1 MADAKRVLV
10 AEDHPRTRHAWVEL
24 IASWGFKVEAA
35 EDGQRA
41 IDLLASFEPHILL
54 LDLKLPVK
62 DGLGVLSEIRQRGI
76 SITTIVI
83 SGEGDIPDAVQAI
96 KLGAYDYLRKPVDP
110 PRLRQTLNNLSEHLA
125 VSEENQRLR
134 LRLMGVC
141 ELGPII
147 GQSQAMRRVMALVE
161 QAAPSSASVIIQ
173 GDSGTGKEI
182 VARTIHESSPRR
194 NGPYVAINCA
204 ALPEGL
210 LESELFG
217 QERGAFTG
225 ADQRRAGCF
234 ELANGGTLLLD
245 EITEMKPELQAKLLR
260 VIEDRKLRRVGGS
273 SDIALNVRVLAATN
287 RDLGEAIRA
296 GRLREDLYY
305 RLNVFTIALPRLSE
319 RLDDLPVLAD
329 HFVREFARAN
339 SKQVSGVDNACLA
352 ALKTR
357 SWPGNA
363 RELRNVIERAVIVS
377 AGPLITVADLPAEGA
392 LPPPPVQTAPA
403 LRTPETSATT
413 HAGQAA
419 PATDAPAAGLPVGQP
434 LREVERQLILKT
446 LEMAGGNRVRA
457 AEILGISP
465 KTLYNKLGR
474 YNAKSDSEPEPA
486 DEVYESGLR
495 ALIWRNSGYGPADQ
509 NRRDLCSPAAARG
522 AGGQRHRGQPRGRR
536 DGRGPGRFGQ
546 RAGQRDLRAD
556 PHRPRTFAGRS
567 GGGAPPG
574 QVASR
579 PAFLLKRVWQGR
591 SLCPGGDAQRRFDR
605 GDRRRRGE
613 WRTAA
618 AVCGA

>member
-24 IASWGFKVEAA
+24 IASWGFKVEAV

-41 IDLLASFEPHILL
+41 IELLANFEPHILL

-62 DGLGVLSEIRQRGI
+62 DGLAVLSEIRQRGLP
-76 SITTIVI
+76 ITTIVI

-134 LRLMGVC
+134 LRLMGVG

-217 QERGAFTG
+217 HERGAFTG

-287 RDLGEAIRA
+287 RDLGEAIHA

-339 SKQVSGVDNACLA
+339 SKQISGVDNACLE
-352 ALKTR
+352 ALKAR
-357 SWPGNA
+357 AWPGNA

-377 AGPLITVADLPAEGA
+377 AGPLITIADLPAEGA
-392 LPPPPVQTAPA
+392 LPPPPVQTALAP
-403 LRTPETSATT
+403 RTPETLGSI
-413 HAGQAA
+413 HAEPAA
-419 PATDAPAAGLPVGQP
+419 PATDDPAAGLPVGQP

-474 YNAKSDSEPEPA
+474 YQAKSDSEPEPA
-486 DEVYESGLR
+486 DE
-495 ALIWRNSGYGPADQ
+495 A
-509 NRRDLCSPAAARG
+509 
-522 AGGQRHRGQPRGRR
+522 
-536 DGRGPGRFGQ
+536 
-546 RAGQRDLRAD
+546 
-556 PHRPRTFAGRS
+556 
-567 GGGAPPG
+567 
-574 QVASR
+574 
-579 PAFLLKRVWQGR
+579 
-591 SLCPGGDAQRRFDR
+591 
-605 GDRRRRGE
+605 
-613 WRTAA
+613 
-618 AVCGA
+618 

>member
-10 AEDHPRTRHAWVEL
+10 AEDHPRTRQAWTEL
-24 IASWGFKVEAA
+24 IASWGFEVEAA

-41 IDLLASFEPHILL
+41 VELIGSFEPHILL
-54 LDLKLPVK
+54 LDLKLPIK
-62 DGLGVLSEIRQRGI
+62 DGLGVLGEIRQRGLP
-76 SITTIVI
+76 ITTIVI

-134 LRLMGVC
+134 LRLMGVGQ
-141 ELGPII
+141 LGSII

-173 GDSGTGKEI
+173 GDSGTGKEV

-194 NGPYVAINCA
+194 SGPYVAINCA

-217 QERGAFTG
+217 HERGAFTG

-260 VIEDRKLRRVGGS
+260 VIEDRKLRRVGGT
-273 SDIALNVRVLAATN
+273 SDIVLNVRVLAASN
-287 RDLGEAIRA
+287 RDLADAILE

-305 RLNVFTIALPRLSE
+305 RLNVFTIALPRLAE
-319 RLDDLPVLAD
+319 RLEDLPLLVD

-339 SKQVSGVDNACLA
+339 SRQVSGVDNACLE
-352 ALKTR
+352 ALKAR
-357 SWPGNA
+357 PWPGNA

-377 AGPLITVADLPAEGA
+377 TGPLITVADLPAHA
-392 LPPPPVQTAPA
+392 PPAAHAAAPPQA
-403 LRTPETSATT
+403 PETSAPV
-413 HAGQAA
+413 AA
-419 PATDAPAAGLPVGQP
+419 AQSAPPEPDSPAPGLPVGQP

-446 LEMAGGNRVRA
+446 LEMVGGNRVRA

-474 YNAKSDSEPEPA
+474 YQAKSDSEKPEPEPG
-486 DEVYESGLR
+486 DE
-495 ALIWRNSGYGPADQ
+495 A
-509 NRRDLCSPAAARG
+509 
-522 AGGQRHRGQPRGRR
+522 
-536 DGRGPGRFGQ
+536 
-546 RAGQRDLRAD
+546 
-556 PHRPRTFAGRS
+556 
-567 GGGAPPG
+567 
-574 QVASR
+574 
-579 PAFLLKRVWQGR
+579 
-591 SLCPGGDAQRRFDR
+591 
-605 GDRRRRGE
+605 
-613 WRTAA
+613 
-618 AVCGA
+618 

>member
-10 AEDHPRTRHAWVEL
+10 AEDHPRTRLAWAEL
-24 IASWGFKVEAA
+24 ITSWGFKVEAA
-35 EDGQRA
+35 EDGLRA
-41 IDLLASFEPHILL
+41 IELIASFEPHILL
-54 LDLKLPVK
+54 LDLKLPGK
-62 DGLGVLSEIRQRGI
+62 DGLGVLSEIRLRGLP
-76 SITTIVI
+76 ITTIVI
-83 SGEGDIPDAVQAI
+83 SGEGEIPDAVQAI

-110 PRLRQTLNNLSEHLA
+110 PRLRQTLNNLSEHLT

-134 LRLMGVC
+134 LRLMGVG

-194 NGPYVAINCA
+194 SGPYVAINCA

-217 QERGAFTG
+217 HERGAFTG

-287 RDLGEAIRA
+287 RDLGDAILK

-305 RLNVFTIALPRLSE
+305 RLNVFTIVLPRLTE
-319 RLDDLPVLAD
+319 RLEDLPALVD
-329 HFVREFARAN
+329 HFVRDFARAN
-339 SKQVSGVDNACLA
+339 SKQISGVDNACLE
-352 ALKTR
+352 ALKAR
-357 SWPGNA
+357 AWPGNA

-377 AGPLITVADLPAEGA
+377 TGSLITVADLPTEGA
-392 LPPPPVQTAPA
+392 LAMPA
-403 LRTPETSATT
+403 AQNATTPQAPETPSSADSEQSALAA
-413 HAGQAA
+413 AGT
-419 PATDAPAAGLPVGQP
+419 PAQGLPVGQP

-474 YNAKSDSEPEPA
+474 YHAKSESDKPEPEPA
-486 DEVYESGLR
+486 DEV
-495 ALIWRNSGYGPADQ
+495 
-509 NRRDLCSPAAARG
+509 
-522 AGGQRHRGQPRGRR
+522 
-536 DGRGPGRFGQ
+536 
-546 RAGQRDLRAD
+546 
-556 PHRPRTFAGRS
+556 
-567 GGGAPPG
+567 
-574 QVASR
+574 
-579 PAFLLKRVWQGR
+579 
-591 SLCPGGDAQRRFDR
+591 
-605 GDRRRRGE
+605 
-613 WRTAA
+613 
-618 AVCGA
+618 

>member
-10 AEDHPRTRHAWVEL
+10 AEDHPRTRLAWAEL
-24 IASWGFKVEAA
+24 ITSWGFKVEAA
-35 EDGQRA
+35 EDGLRA
-41 IDLLASFEPHILL
+41 IELIASFEPHILL
-54 LDLKLPVK
+54 LDLKLPGK
-62 DGLGVLSEIRQRGI
+62 DGLGVLSEIRLRGLP
-76 SITTIVI
+76 ITTIVI
-83 SGEGDIPDAVQAI
+83 SGEGEIPDAVQAI

-110 PRLRQTLNNLSEHLA
+110 PRLRQTLNNLSEHLT

-134 LRLMGVC
+134 LRLMGVG

-194 NGPYVAINCA
+194 SGPYVAINCA

-217 QERGAFTG
+217 HERGAFTG

-287 RDLGEAIRA
+287 RDLGDAILK

-305 RLNVFTIALPRLSE
+305 RLNVFTIVLPRLTE
-319 RLDDLPVLAD
+319 RLEDLPALVD
-329 HFVREFARAN
+329 HFVRDFARAN
-339 SKQVSGVDNACLA
+339 SKQISGVDNACLE
-352 ALKTR
+352 ALKAR
-357 SWPGNA
+357 AWPGNA

-377 AGPLITVADLPAEGA
+377 TGSLITVADLPTEGA
-392 LPPPPVQTAPA
+392 LAMPA
-403 LRTPETSATT
+403 AQNATTPQAPETPSSADPEQSALAA
-413 HAGQAA
+413 AGT
-419 PATDAPAAGLPVGQP
+419 PAQGLPVGQP

-474 YNAKSDSEPEPA
+474 YHAKSESDKPEPEPA
-486 DEVYESGLR
+486 DEV
-495 ALIWRNSGYGPADQ
+495 
-509 NRRDLCSPAAARG
+509 
-522 AGGQRHRGQPRGRR
+522 
-536 DGRGPGRFGQ
+536 
-546 RAGQRDLRAD
+546 
-556 PHRPRTFAGRS
+556 
-567 GGGAPPG
+567 
-574 QVASR
+574 
-579 PAFLLKRVWQGR
+579 
-591 SLCPGGDAQRRFDR
+591 
-605 GDRRRRGE
+605 
-613 WRTAA
+613 
-618 AVCGA
+618 

>member
-10 AEDHPRTRHAWVEL
+10 AEDHPRTRHAWAEL

-41 IDLLASFEPHILL
+41 IELLRSFEPHILL

-62 DGLGVLSEIRQRGI
+62 DGLEVLGEIRQRGLP
-76 SITTIVI
+76 ITTIVI

-134 LRLMGVC
+134 LRLMGVG

-182 VARTIHESSPRR
+182 VARTIHDSSPRR
-194 NGPYVAINCA
+194 GGPYVAINCA

-217 QERGAFTG
+217 HERGAFTG

-245 EITEMKPELQAKLLR
+245 EISEMKPELQAKLLR
-260 VIEDRKLRRVGGS
+260 VIEDRKLRRVGGTS
-273 SDIALNVRVLAATN
+273 EVALNVRVLAATN
-287 RDLGEAIRA
+287 RDLGAAIRE

-305 RLNVFTIALPRLSE
+305 RLNVFTIALPRLEE
-319 RLDDLPVLAD
+319 RLDDLPVLVD

-339 SKQVSGVDNACLA
+339 SKQVSGVDNACLE
-352 ALKTR
+352 ALKAR
-357 SWPGNA
+357 RWPGNA

-377 AGPLITVADLPAEGA
+377 AGPLISVTDLPAEGA
-392 LPPPPVQTAPA
+392 LPPPPAHIAAAPQTPYTSEPVPAEQTAP
-403 LRTPETSATT
+403 P
-413 HAGQAA
+413 A
-419 PATDAPAAGLPVGQP
+419 PDSPAPGLPVGQP

-474 YNAKSDSEPEPA
+474 YHAKSDSEKSEPEPA
-486 DEVYESGLR
+486 D
-495 ALIWRNSGYGPADQ
+495 
-509 NRRDLCSPAAARG
+509 
-522 AGGQRHRGQPRGRR
+522 
-536 DGRGPGRFGQ
+536 
-546 RAGQRDLRAD
+546 
-556 PHRPRTFAGRS
+556 
-567 GGGAPPG
+567 
-574 QVASR
+574 
-579 PAFLLKRVWQGR
+579 
-591 SLCPGGDAQRRFDR
+591 DA
-605 GDRRRRGE
+605 
-613 WRTAA
+613 
-618 AVCGA
+618 

>member
-41 IDLLASFEPHILL
+41 IELIASFEPHILL
-54 LDLKLPVK
+54 LDLKLPIK
-62 DGLGVLSEIRQRGI
+62 DGLGVLSEIRQRGLP
-76 SITTIVI
+76 ITTIVI

-110 PRLRQTLNNLSEHLA
+110 PRLRQTLNNLSEHLT

-134 LRLMGVC
+134 LRLMGVG

-194 NGPYVAINCA
+194 GGPYVAINCA
-204 ALPEGL
+204 ALPESL

-217 QERGAFTG
+217 HERGAFTG

-245 EITEMKPELQAKLLR
+245 EIGEMKPELQAKLLR

-305 RLNVFTIALPRLSE
+305 RLNVFTITLPRLAE
-319 RLDDLPVLAD
+319 RLDDLPVLVD

-339 SKQVSGVDNACLA
+339 SKQVSGVDNACLE
-352 ALKTR
+352 ALKAR

-377 AGPLITVADLPAEGA
+377 TGPLITITDLPAEGA
-392 LPPPPVQTAPA
+392 LAAPAAQTAPT
-403 LRTPETSATT
+403 LRAPETYASA
-413 HAGQAA
+413 HAAQSA
-419 PATDAPAAGLPVGQP
+419 PPASDPSAPGLPVGQP

-474 YNAKSDSEPEPA
+474 YQAKSDSEKSEPEPA
-486 DEVYESGLR
+486 DEV
-495 ALIWRNSGYGPADQ
+495 
-509 NRRDLCSPAAARG
+509 
-522 AGGQRHRGQPRGRR
+522 
-536 DGRGPGRFGQ
+536 
-546 RAGQRDLRAD
+546 
-556 PHRPRTFAGRS
+556 
-567 GGGAPPG
+567 
-574 QVASR
+574 
-579 PAFLLKRVWQGR
+579 
-591 SLCPGGDAQRRFDR
+591 
-605 GDRRRRGE
+605 
-613 WRTAA
+613 
-618 AVCGA
+618 

>member
-1 MADAKRVLV
+1 MIGASFLTRGPRGGASKTMADAKRVLV
-10 AEDHPRTRHAWVEL
+10 AEDHPRTRHAWAEL

-35 EDGQRA
+35 EDGRRA
-41 IDLLASFEPHILL
+41 IELLGSFEPHILL
-54 LDLKLPVK
+54 LDLKLPIK
-62 DGLGVLSEIRQRGI
+62 DGLEVLGEIRQRGLP
-76 SITTIVI
+76 ITTIVI

-110 PRLRQTLNNLSEHLA
+110 PRLRQTLNNLGEHLA

-134 LRLMGVC
+134 LRLMGAGQ
-141 ELGPII
+141 LGPIV

-204 ALPEGL
+204 ALPQGL

-217 QERGAFTG
+217 HERGAFTG

-273 SDIALNVRVLAATN
+273 SDIPLNVRVLAATN
-287 RDLGEAIRA
+287 RDVGETIRD

-305 RLNVFTIALPRLSE
+305 RLNVFTIALPRLVE
-319 RLDDLPVLAD
+319 RLEDLPMLVD
-329 HFVREFARAN
+329 HFVRDFSRAN
-339 SKQVSGVDNACLA
+339 SKPIGGVDNECLE
-352 ALKTR
+352 ALKAR
-357 SWPGNA
+357 RWPGNA

-377 AGPLITVADLPAEGA
+377 SGPLITIADLPAESA
-392 LPPPPVQTAPA
+392 LLASAAPSAPPPPA
-403 LRTPETSATT
+403 PETSASTP
-413 HAGQAA
+413 AVQAA
-419 PATDAPAAGLPVGQP
+419 EPATPGSPASGLPIGQP

-474 YNAKSDSEPEPA
+474 YQAKSDAEKCDAEESEPEPA
-486 DEVYESGLR
+486 DE
-495 ALIWRNSGYGPADQ
+495 A
-509 NRRDLCSPAAARG
+509 
-522 AGGQRHRGQPRGRR
+522 
-536 DGRGPGRFGQ
+536 
-546 RAGQRDLRAD
+546 
-556 PHRPRTFAGRS
+556 
-567 GGGAPPG
+567 
-574 QVASR
+574 
-579 PAFLLKRVWQGR
+579 
-591 SLCPGGDAQRRFDR
+591 
-605 GDRRRRGE
+605 
-613 WRTAA
+613 
-618 AVCGA
+618 

>member
-10 AEDHPRTRHAWVEL
+10 AEDHPRTRQAWTEL

-41 IDLLASFEPHILL
+41 IELIGSFEPHIVL
-54 LDLKLPVK
+54 LDLKLPIK
-62 DGLGVLSEIRQRGI
+62 DGLEVLGEIRQRGLP
-76 SITTIVI
+76 ITTIVI

-134 LRLMGVC
+134 LRLMGVGQ
-141 ELGPII
+141 LGSII

-194 NGPYVAINCA
+194 SGPYVAINCA

-217 QERGAFTG
+217 HERGAFTG

-260 VIEDRKLRRVGGS
+260 VIEDRKLRRVGGT
-273 SDIALNVRVLAATN
+273 SDIVLNVRVLAASN
-287 RDLGEAIRA
+287 RDLADAIVT

-305 RLNVFTIALPRLSE
+305 RLNVFTIALPRLAE
-319 RLDDLPVLAD
+319 RLEDLPLLVD

-339 SKQVSGVDNACLA
+339 SKQVSGVDNACLE

-357 SWPGNA
+357 PWPGNA

-377 AGPLITVADLPAEGA
+377 TGPLITVTDLPTLA
-392 LPPPPVQTAPA
+392 APA
-403 LRTPETSATT
+403 ATASSPPQAPETSA
-413 HAGQAA
+413 
-419 PATDAPAAGLPVGQP
+419 PAAAAQSVRPEPDSPAPGLPVGQP
-434 LREVERQLILKT
+434 LREVERQLILQT

-474 YNAKSDSEPEPA
+474 YQAKSDSEKSEPEPG
-486 DEVYESGLR
+486 DE
-495 ALIWRNSGYGPADQ
+495 A
-509 NRRDLCSPAAARG
+509 
-522 AGGQRHRGQPRGRR
+522 
-536 DGRGPGRFGQ
+536 
-546 RAGQRDLRAD
+546 
-556 PHRPRTFAGRS
+556 
-567 GGGAPPG
+567 
-574 QVASR
+574 
-579 PAFLLKRVWQGR
+579 
-591 SLCPGGDAQRRFDR
+591 
-605 GDRRRRGE
+605 
-613 WRTAA
+613 
-618 AVCGA
+618 

>member
-10 AEDHPRTRHAWVEL
+10 AEDHPRTRHAWAEL

-41 IDLLASFEPHILL
+41 IELIASFEPHIVL

-62 DGLGVLSEIRQRGI
+62 DGLQVLSEIRQRGLQ
-76 SITTIVI
+76 ITTIVI

-134 LRLMGVC
+134 LRLMGVG

-194 NGPYVAINCA
+194 SGPYVAINCA

-217 QERGAFTG
+217 HERGAFTG

-287 RDLGEAIRA
+287 RDLADAIQK

-305 RLNVFTIALPRLSE
+305 RLNVFTIALPRLEE
-319 RLDDLPVLAD
+319 RLDDLPVLVD

-339 SKQVSGVDNACLA
+339 SKQISGVDNACLE
-352 ALKTR
+352 ALR
-357 SWPGNA
+357 ARRWPGNA

-377 AGPLITVADLPAEGA
+377 AGPLISITDLPAGGA
-392 LPPPPVQTAPA
+392 L
-403 LRTPETSATT
+403 
-413 HAGQAA
+413 AA
-419 PATDAPAAGLPVGQP
+419 PAPAAPPQASASASASAPAAQSAEPAPDSLAPGLPVGQP

-446 LEMAGGNRVRA
+446 LELAGGNRLRA

-474 YNAKSDSEPEPA
+474 YHAKSDSEKAEAENSEAENSEPDPA
-486 DEVYESGLR
+486 DE
-495 ALIWRNSGYGPADQ
+495 A
-509 NRRDLCSPAAARG
+509 
-522 AGGQRHRGQPRGRR
+522 
-536 DGRGPGRFGQ
+536 
-546 RAGQRDLRAD
+546 
-556 PHRPRTFAGRS
+556 
-567 GGGAPPG
+567 
-574 QVASR
+574 
-579 PAFLLKRVWQGR
+579 
-591 SLCPGGDAQRRFDR
+591 
-605 GDRRRRGE
+605 
-613 WRTAA
+613 
-618 AVCGA
+618 

>member
-10 AEDHPRTRHAWVEL
+10 AEDHPRTRQAWTEL

-41 IDLLASFEPHILL
+41 IELIGSFEPHIVL
-54 LDLKLPVK
+54 LDLKLPIK
-62 DGLGVLSEIRQRGI
+62 DGLGVLGEIRQRGLP
-76 SITTIVI
+76 ITTIVI

-134 LRLMGVC
+134 LRLMGVGQ
-141 ELGPII
+141 LGSII

-194 NGPYVAINCA
+194 SGPYVAINCA

-217 QERGAFTG
+217 HERGAFTG

-260 VIEDRKLRRVGGS
+260 VIEDRKLRRVGGT
-273 SDIALNVRVLAATN
+273 SDIVLNVRVLAASN
-287 RDLGEAIRA
+287 RDLADAIVT

-305 RLNVFTIALPRLSE
+305 RLNVFTIALPRLAE
-319 RLDDLPVLAD
+319 RLEDLPLLVD

-339 SKQVSGVDNACLA
+339 SKQVSGVDNACLE
-352 ALKTR
+352 ALKAR
-357 SWPGNA
+357 PWPGNA

-377 AGPLITVADLPAEGA
+377 TGPLITVTDLPTLAA
-392 LPPPPVQTAPA
+392 PAAPPPQA
-403 LRTPETSATT
+403 PETSA
-413 HAGQAA
+413 
-419 PATDAPAAGLPVGQP
+419 PAAAAQSARPEPDSPAPGLPVGQP
-434 LREVERQLILKT
+434 LREVERQLILQT

-474 YNAKSDSEPEPA
+474 YQAKSDSEKSEPEPG
-486 DEVYESGLR
+486 DE
-495 ALIWRNSGYGPADQ
+495 A
-509 NRRDLCSPAAARG
+509 
-522 AGGQRHRGQPRGRR
+522 
-536 DGRGPGRFGQ
+536 
-546 RAGQRDLRAD
+546 
-556 PHRPRTFAGRS
+556 
-567 GGGAPPG
+567 
-574 QVASR
+574 
-579 PAFLLKRVWQGR
+579 
-591 SLCPGGDAQRRFDR
+591 
-605 GDRRRRGE
+605 
-613 WRTAA
+613 
-618 AVCGA
+618 

>member
-24 IASWGFKVEAA
+24 IASWGFKVEAV

-41 IDLLASFEPHILL
+41 IELLASFEPHILL

-62 DGLGVLSEIRQRGI
+62 DGLAVLSEIRQRGLP
-76 SITTIVI
+76 ITTIVI

-134 LRLMGVC
+134 LRLMGVG

-217 QERGAFTG
+217 HERGAFTG

-260 VIEDRKLRRVGGS
+260 VLEDRKLRRVGGS

-287 RDLGEAIRA
+287 RDLGEAIHA

-339 SKQVSGVDNACLA
+339 SKQISGVDNACLE
-352 ALKTR
+352 ALKAR
-357 SWPGNA
+357 AWPGNA

-377 AGPLITVADLPAEGA
+377 AGPLITIADLPAEGA
-392 LPPPPVQTAPA
+392 LPPPPVQTALAP
-403 LRTPETSATT
+403 RTPETSGTI
-413 HAGQAA
+413 HAEPAA
-419 PATDAPAAGLPVGQP
+419 PATDDPAAGLPVGQP

-486 DEVYESGLR
+486 DEV
-495 ALIWRNSGYGPADQ
+495 
-509 NRRDLCSPAAARG
+509 
-522 AGGQRHRGQPRGRR
+522 
-536 DGRGPGRFGQ
+536 
-546 RAGQRDLRAD
+546 
-556 PHRPRTFAGRS
+556 
-567 GGGAPPG
+567 
-574 QVASR
+574 
-579 PAFLLKRVWQGR
+579 
-591 SLCPGGDAQRRFDR
+591 
-605 GDRRRRGE
+605 
-613 WRTAA
+613 
-618 AVCGA
+618 

>member
-1 MADAKRVLV
+1 
-10 AEDHPRTRHAWVEL
+10 
-24 IASWGFKVEAA
+24 
-35 EDGQRA
+35 
-41 IDLLASFEPHILL
+41 
-54 LDLKLPVK
+54 
-62 DGLGVLSEIRQRGI
+62 VLSEIRKRGLP
-76 SITTIVI
+76 ITTIVI

-134 LRLMGVC
+134 LRLMGVG

-194 NGPYVAINCA
+194 SGPYVAINCA

-217 QERGAFTG
+217 HERGAFTG

-260 VIEDRKLRRVGGS
+260 VIEDRKLRRVGGT

-287 RDLGEAIRA
+287 RDLGAAIRQ

-305 RLNVFTIALPRLSE
+305 RLNVFTIALPRLEE
-319 RLDDLPVLAD
+319 RLDDLPVLVD

-339 SKQVSGVDNACLA
+339 SKQVSGVDNACLE
-352 ALKTR
+352 ALKAR
-357 SWPGNA
+357 RWPGNA
-363 RELRNVIERAVIVS
+363 RELRNVLERAVIVS
-377 AGPLITVADLPAEGA
+377 TGPLIGVTDLPAEGA
-392 LPPPPVQTAPA
+392 LAAPPAQSAATQQPPN
-403 LRTPETSATT
+403 TSEPPQAEQ
-413 HAGQAA
+413 AAA
-419 PATDAPAAGLPVGQP
+419 PAPDSTAAGLPVGQP

-446 LEMAGGNRVRA
+446 LETVGGNRVRA

-474 YNAKSDSEPEPA
+474 YHAKSDSEKSEPEPA
-486 DEVYESGLR
+486 DEV
-495 ALIWRNSGYGPADQ
+495 
-509 NRRDLCSPAAARG
+509 
-522 AGGQRHRGQPRGRR
+522 
-536 DGRGPGRFGQ
+536 
-546 RAGQRDLRAD
+546 
-556 PHRPRTFAGRS
+556 
-567 GGGAPPG
+567 
-574 QVASR
+574 
-579 PAFLLKRVWQGR
+579 
-591 SLCPGGDAQRRFDR
+591 
-605 GDRRRRGE
+605 
-613 WRTAA
+613 
-618 AVCGA
+618 

>member
-10 AEDHPRTRHAWVEL
+10 AEDHPRTRLAWVEL

-41 IDLLASFEPHILL
+41 IELIASFEPHILL
-54 LDLKLPVK
+54 LDLKLPIK
-62 DGLGVLSEIRQRGI
+62 DGLGVLSEIRQRGLP
-76 SITTIVI
+76 ITTIVI

-134 LRLMGVC
+134 LRLMGVG

-204 ALPEGL
+204 ALPESL

-217 QERGAFTG
+217 HERGAFTG

-273 SDIALNVRVLAATN
+273 ADIALNVRVLAATN

-339 SKQVSGVDNACLA
+339 SKQISGVDNACLE
-352 ALKTR
+352 ALKAR

-392 LPPPPVQTAPA
+392 LPPPPVPAP
-403 LRTPETSATT
+403 RTPETSAST
-413 HAGQAA
+413 
-419 PATDAPAAGLPVGQP
+419 PAEQPPPASDSPAQGLPVGQP

-474 YNAKSDSEPEPA
+474 YQAKSDSEPEPA
-486 DEVYESGLR
+486 DEV
-495 ALIWRNSGYGPADQ
+495 
-509 NRRDLCSPAAARG
+509 
-522 AGGQRHRGQPRGRR
+522 
-536 DGRGPGRFGQ
+536 
-546 RAGQRDLRAD
+546 
-556 PHRPRTFAGRS
+556 
-567 GGGAPPG
+567 
-574 QVASR
+574 
-579 PAFLLKRVWQGR
+579 
-591 SLCPGGDAQRRFDR
+591 
-605 GDRRRRGE
+605 
-613 WRTAA
+613 
-618 AVCGA
+618 

>member
-10 AEDHPRTRHAWVEL
+10 AEDHPRTRLAWAEL
-24 IASWGFKVEAA
+24 ITSWGFKVEAA
-35 EDGQRA
+35 EDGLRA
-41 IDLLASFEPHILL
+41 IELIASFEPHILL
-54 LDLKLPVK
+54 LDLKLPGK
-62 DGLGVLSEIRQRGI
+62 DGLGVLSEIRLRGLP
-76 SITTIVI
+76 ITTIVI
-83 SGEGDIPDAVQAI
+83 SGEGEIPDAVQAI

-110 PRLRQTLNNLSEHLA
+110 PRLRQTLNNLSEHLT

-134 LRLMGVC
+134 LRLMGVG

-194 NGPYVAINCA
+194 SGPYVAINCA

-217 QERGAFTG
+217 HERGAFTG

-287 RDLGEAIRA
+287 RDLGDAILK

-305 RLNVFTIALPRLSE
+305 RLNVFTIVLPRLTE
-319 RLDDLPVLAD
+319 RLEDLPALVD
-329 HFVREFARAN
+329 HFVRDFARAN
-339 SKQVSGVDNACLA
+339 SKQISGVDNVCLE
-352 ALKTR
+352 ALKAR
-357 SWPGNA
+357 AWPGNA

-377 AGPLITVADLPAEGA
+377 TGPLITVADLPTEGA
-392 LPPPPVQTAPA
+392 LTMPA
-403 LRTPETSATT
+403 AQNATTPRAPETPSSADPEPSAVAA
-413 HAGQAA
+413 AGP
-419 PATDAPAAGLPVGQP
+419 PAQGLPVGQP

-474 YNAKSDSEPEPA
+474 YHAKSESDKPEPEPA
-486 DEVYESGLR
+486 DEV
-495 ALIWRNSGYGPADQ
+495 
-509 NRRDLCSPAAARG
+509 
-522 AGGQRHRGQPRGRR
+522 
-536 DGRGPGRFGQ
+536 
-546 RAGQRDLRAD
+546 
-556 PHRPRTFAGRS
+556 
-567 GGGAPPG
+567 
-574 QVASR
+574 
-579 PAFLLKRVWQGR
+579 
-591 SLCPGGDAQRRFDR
+591 
-605 GDRRRRGE
+605 
-613 WRTAA
+613 
-618 AVCGA
+618 